1 MNSFIIKKF
10 IKNYEDTDS
19 PSVRASYGRVSGIF
33 GILGNFFLFLAKLI
47 IGSLSGSVSITA
59 DAINNLSD
67 ASSSLITLAG
77 FKLASKPADEKHPY
91 GHARIEYFSA
101 LIVSVLILVIGVEL
115 GKSSIEKILHPEAVE
130 FSLALVLV
138 LVLSMAVKFW
148 MGGTLKEMGTRIHS
162 SALIASG
169 TDSRNDVISTGVV
182 LLSCIVGKITGLRI
196 DGYMGLLVAILI
208 LKSGIDIA
216 KETLDPLL
224 GAAPDPDLMQKVTD
238 DLMAEPLVLGI
249 HDMMIH
255 DYGPGRS
262 IGSVHAEIDCKT
274 DVMEAHEAIDDL
286 EKLCLEKH
294 KVLMTIHYD
303 PIVTDDEELNRMKEK
318 ANRIIQEINPELLL
332 HDFRMVRGK
341 GHTNLIFDLVIP
353 FSLSKEKDTLKDDI
367 QKRLQEGEEMT
378 YYAVIEF
385 DLKSFNQ
392 AKTEPQ

>member
-91 GHARIEYFSA
+91 GYARIEYFSA

-148 MGGTLKEMGTRIHS
+148 MGSTLKEMGTRIHS

-224 GAAPDPDLMQKVTD
+224 GAAPDPDLMQKVAD

-262 IGSVHAEIDCKT
+262 SAPS
-274 DVMEAHEAIDDL
+274 M
-286 EKLCLEKH
+286 
-294 KVLMTIHYD
+294 
-303 PIVTDDEELNRMKEK
+303 
-318 ANRIIQEINPELLL
+318 Q
-332 HDFRMVRGK
+332 
-341 GHTNLIFDLVIP
+341 
-353 FSLSKEKDTLKDDI
+353 
-367 QKRLQEGEEMT
+367 RLTPRPMSW
-378 YYAVIEF
+378 
-385 DLKSFNQ
+385 K
-392 AKTEPQ
+392 PMRP